1 MKRKDE
7 KVMSEKFNVADIFG
21 ENVFNDTVMKE
32 RLPKNVYKNLKLA
45 IAGVQEL
52 NITDADVIANAMKN
66 WAIEKGATHYTHWF
80 QPLTGTT
87 AEKHDSFISAP
98 NENGKVLM
106 EFSGKELIKGEPDAS
121 SFPSGGLRATFE
133 ARGYT
138 AWDCTSPAF
147 VREGAQGAT
156 LCIPTAFCSYTG
168 EALDQKTP
176 LLRSMDAV
184 NEQALRILKLFGNT
198 TSKKVTPSVGAEQ
211 EYFIVDRE
219 KYLQRKDLIFSGRT
233 LFGAMPPKGQELD
246 DHYFGS
252 IRERIAAFMKDINE
266 ELWKLGVSA
275 KTQHNEVAP
284 AQHELAPIYAQCNIA
299 TDNNQLMM
307 EVMKKVAYRH
317 GLVCLL
323 HEKPFAGVNG
333 SGKHNNWSITTDDG
347 INLLEP
353 GKTPHENIQFLLVL
367 GAVMKAVDTHADL
380 LRESAS
386 DVGND
391 HRLGANEAPPAIIS
405 MFLGEQLEDVVMQ
418 LIDKGDA
425 TSSIQKGKLKT
436 GASTLP
442 DLNKDATDRNRTSPF
457 AFTGNKFEF
466 RMVGSSDS
474 IAPANVVLN
483 TIVAE
488 SFKEIADQL
497 DGVENFDMAV
507 HDLIKKLFTDHHRI
521 VFNGNGYS
529 DAWVEEAERRGLPNI
544 RSMVDAIPALTT
556 PKAVKLFESFGVFT
570 EAELKS
576 RAEIKYEAYAKAI
589 NIEAKTMI
597 DMAGKQII
605 PSVIS
610 YTTELANSVLTV
622 KEAGADASVQADL
635 LAEVS
640 GYLKDMKAAYTK
652 LIDVT
657 AKAADVTDITEQAK
671 YFRDE
676 VKTTMDEL
684 RAPADKLEMIVDK
697 EFWPFPSYGDLLSL
711 IITKYYFIIS
721 ISYKV
726 KDKAFPLNRE
736 NALSFTLHYYST
748 HLYQSLPHLMMEY
761 LADHPVLLYYQLH
774 PPGHILHPLY
784 PKENHI
790 PSAFSSLMP

>member
-1 MKRKDE
+1 
-7 KVMSEKFNVADIFG
+7 MSEKINVAEIFG

-45 IAGVQEL
+45 MKGEKEL
-52 NITDADVIANAMKN
+52 QLADADVIANEMKD

-80 QPLTGTT
+80 QPLTGST

-147 VREGAQGAT
+147 VREDATGAT

-176 LLRSMDAV
+176 LLRSMDAI
-184 NEQALRILKLFGNT
+184 NEQSLRILKLFGNT

-211 EYFIVDRE
+211 EYFIVDRD

-246 DHYFGS
+246 DHYFGA
-252 IRERIAAFMKDINE
+252 IRERIGAFMKDVNK
-266 ELWKLGVSA
+266 ELWKMGVSA

-284 AQHELAPIYAQCNIA
+284 AQHELAPIYAQCNTA
-299 TDNNQLMM
+299 TDNNQLTM
-307 EVMKKVAYRH
+307 EVLKKVAYRH
-317 GLVCLL
+317 NLVCLL

-347 INLLEP
+347 INLLDP

-425 TSSIQKGKLKT
+425 TNSIQKGKLKT

-488 SFKEIADQL
+488 SFREIADEL
-497 DGVENFDMAV
+497 EKADNFDMAC
-507 HDLIKKLFTDHHRI
+507 HDMIKKLFTEHHRI

-529 DAWVEEAERRGLPNI
+529 DEWVEEAERRGLPNI
-544 RSMVDAIPALTT
+544 KSMVDAIPALTA
-556 PKAVKLFESFGVFT
+556 PKAIKLFESFGVFT
-570 EAELKS
+570 ESELRS

-589 NIEAKTMI
+589 NIEAKSMI
-597 DMAGKQII
+597 DIASKHII
-605 PSVIS
+605 PAVVS
-610 YTTELANSVLTV
+610 YTTELANSVIAV
-622 KEAGADASVQADL
+622 SEAGVDSSTQKEL
-635 LAEVS
+635 LDEVTK
-640 GYLKDMKAAYTK
+640 YLKEMKAALKK
-652 LIDVT
+652 LTEVT
-657 AKAADVTDITEQAK
+657 EKASDITEGKDQAT
-671 YFRDE
+671 YFRDV
-676 VKTTMDEL
+676 VKVAMDEL

-697 EFWPFPSYGDLLSL
+697 EFWPFPSYGDLL
-711 IITKYYFIIS
+711 FE
-721 ISYKV
+721 V
-726 KDKAFPLNRE
+726 
-736 NALSFTLHYYST
+736 
-748 HLYQSLPHLMMEY
+748 
-761 LADHPVLLYYQLH
+761 
-774 PPGHILHPLY
+774 
-784 PKENHI
+784 
-790 PSAFSSLMP
+790 